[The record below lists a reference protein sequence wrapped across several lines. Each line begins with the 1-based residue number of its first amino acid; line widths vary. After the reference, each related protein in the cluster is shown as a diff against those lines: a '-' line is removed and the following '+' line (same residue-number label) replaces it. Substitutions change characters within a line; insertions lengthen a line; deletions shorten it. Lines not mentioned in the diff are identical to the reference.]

1 MFKPV
6 LEHRGNKIWPLAQ
19 NQAWC
24 WNRSHCSWRMLFS
37 SVWRPV
43 CESMLL
49 LSDDEPLKNRELGV
63 LTKWM
68 VTKVR
73 NFQAWL
79 KGCNLDFSERTW
91 PLIFLGNRTESLREK
106 KKKHFITFHHKT
118 KFNFTLAIHF
128 LFGQAS
134 MCWLAY

>member
-1 MFKPV
+1 
-6 LEHRGNKIWPLAQ
+6 
-19 NQAWC
+19 
-24 WNRSHCSWRMLFS
+24 MLFS

-43 CESMLL
+43 CEFILL

-79 KGCNLDFSERTW
+79 KGRDLDFSERTW
-91 PLIFLGNRTESLREK
+91 PLIFLGNRTESLRRK
-106 KKKHFITFHHKT
+106 KNFKSFHHKT

-134 MCWLAY
+134 MCWLAYIAKASCRSPLAKGLIWVACVGSRKVKKWI